1 MQRPPRAPQEKIL
14 TRGVLAKS
22 VLQGLAVFAVAFGTY
37 HWFLAGAV
45 ENAPLARSMGL
56 LIMMV
61 ANLFLVQVNSSD
73 HDCFVHSLARL
84 ASDTVMWLIHIG
96 TALMLAIIFYTPLAS
111 WLKLAT
117 PSPGNLAWGVLL
129 AAASVGIPYL
139 MGKKQKTEWQEK
151 LNELTRKLAEA
162 ETARKRIEDH
172 ATETERLLQ
181 QARDKT
187 SLIPN
192 AETLTG
198 QLSTE
203 LLEKLQT
210 EKPPQVVR
218 LIEQAWEAHRQE
230 DWATAKPLWELLSL
244 IESQDANVWFNL
256 AYAESKLGQD
266 YQQIT
271 DYYRR
276 AHLLKP
282 RASACNNWGTALLA
296 WANTLTGEAQQQR
309 FADAGITYFYTLID
323 DVVARI
329 MKHEGGILW
338 ACKNYDGDVMSDMV
352 STAFGSLAMMTS
364 VLVSPDGKY
373 EYEAAHGTVTR
384 HYYKY
389 LKGEKTSTNPM
400 ATIFAWSG
408 AFKKR
413 GELDGLPELAFDH
426 RDIIDLALERIRSS
440 VKKEPA
446 LIYDMLPAKFTA
458 LQLRRLNEEIHGKP
472 MDVRNFHKKI
482 ASRPYIVPLDEKEEG
497 VPHRA
502 ARYYR
507 FDRNKQWIK
516 LDEQN
521 FGDFVGL
528 IV

>member
-1 MQRPPRAPQEKIL
+1 MIPHRLAFLFLLGSLSLSARAETSATVPPTVATLTPEQQTAVRELSRQEIDTATPRL
-14 TRGVLAKS
+14 TEQVGKQVEKQIEGEKQAMAIAKDALEVGRKSVDWWLSNIGVL
-22 VLQGLAVFAVAFGTY
+22 
-37 HWFLAGAV
+37 
-45 ENAPLARSMGL
+45 MGIL
-56 LIMMV
+56 
-61 ANLFLVQVNSSD
+61 
-73 HDCFVHSLARL
+73 
-84 ASDTVMWLIHIG
+84 
-96 TALMLAIIFYTPLAS
+96 
-111 WLKLAT
+111 
-117 PSPGNLAWGVLL
+117 GVLL

-309 FADAGITYFYTLID
+309 FADADQRFTEASRLKPDDADTYYNWGSTLADWAKTLTGKAQQQRFAEADQRYAEASRLKPDDADTYYNWGCDLADWANTLMGEAQQQRFAEADQRYAKVTELRPDHADTYHNWGIALSDWADTLTGKELHKCQ
-323 DVVARI
+323 ARI
-329 MKHEGGILW
+329 KEVWLK
-338 ACKNYDGDVMSDMV
+338 AESNLDA
-352 STAFGSLAMMTS
+352 TSL
-364 VLVSPDGKY
+364 D
-373 EYEAAHGTVTR
+373 
-384 HYYKY
+384 
-389 LKGEKTSTNPM
+389 
-400 ATIFAWSG
+400 
-408 AFKKR
+408 
-413 GELDGLPELAFDH
+413 
-426 RDIIDLALERIRSS
+426 DLADLRQLAQTA
-440 VKKEPA
+440 VPEPA
-446 LIYDMLPAKFTA
+446 
-458 LQLRRLNEEIHGKP
+458 
-472 MDVRNFHKKI
+472 
-482 ASRPYIVPLDEKEEG
+482 
-497 VPHRA
+497 
-502 ARYYR
+502 
-507 FDRNKQWIK
+507 
-516 LDEQN
+516 
-521 FGDFVGL
+521 
-528 IV
+528 